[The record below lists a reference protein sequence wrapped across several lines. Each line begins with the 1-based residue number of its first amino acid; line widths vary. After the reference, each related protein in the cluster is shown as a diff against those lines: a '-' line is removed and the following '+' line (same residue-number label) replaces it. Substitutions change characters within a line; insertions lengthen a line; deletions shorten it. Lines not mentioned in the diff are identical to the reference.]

1 MYEYLASVQSAVRRI
16 NERLQTLSGKFGANS
31 SMLWDYKSKI
41 DVLLPENYRYK
52 NGVVQISMPSD
63 IFGDQEKMSAL
74 EEIENTVQTWSQ
86 YKEQYQ
92 RSYETYRSEQEFFE
106 GQKIADMPEFITTME
121 NVHNVLSTADSEQLP
136 SDALEILKVKDRRN
150 TYAELE
156 QVTEILRSEGW
167 L

>member
-31 SMLWDYKSKI
+31 SMLWDYKAKI

-63 IFGDQEKMSAL
+63 IFGNQEKMDAL
-74 EEIENTVQTWSQ
+74 EEIENTVQTWQQ

-92 RSYETYRSEQEFFE
+92 TAYDKYKSETEFFNT
-106 GQKIADMPEFITTME
+106 KPADMPEFITTME
-121 NVHNVLSTADSEQLP
+121 NVHNALASADSEQLP
-136 SDALEILKVKDRRN
+136 TDALEILKVKDRRN

-156 QVTEILRSEGW
+156 QVAEILRSEGW

>member
-31 SMLWDYKSKI
+31 SMLWDYKSTI
-41 DVLLPENYRYK
+41 DVLLPDNYRYK
-52 NGVVQISMPSD
+52 NGVIQISMPSD
-63 IFGDQEKMSAL
+63 IFGDQEKMNAL
-74 EEIENTVQTWSQ
+74 EEIENTVQTWQQ

-92 RSYETYRSEQEFFE
+92 TAYDKYKSETEFFDT
-106 GQKIADMPEFITTME
+106 KTADMPEFITTME
-121 NVHNVLSTADSEQLP
+121 NVHNALSSADSEQLP
-136 SDALEILKVKDRRN
+136 TDALEILKVKDRRN

-156 QVTEILRSEGW
+156 QVAEILRSEGW

>member
-31 SMLWDYKSKI
+31 SMLWEYKAKI

-63 IFGDQEKMSAL
+63 IYGDQEKMDAL
-74 EEIENTVQTWSQ
+74 EEIENTVQTWQQ

-92 RSYETYRSEQEFFE
+92 TAYDKYKSETEFFDT
-106 GQKIADMPEFITTME
+106 KHADMPEFITTME
-121 NVHNVLSTADSEQLP
+121 NVHNALASADSEQLP

-150 TYAELE
+150 TYAELQ
-156 QVTEILRSEGW
+156 QVSEILRSEGW

>member
-31 SMLWDYKSKI
+31 SMLWDYKAKI

-74 EEIENTVQTWSQ
+74 EEIENTVQTWQQ

-92 RSYETYRSEQEFFE
+92 KSYDTYKSEQEFFE
-106 GQKIADMPEFITTME
+106 GQKIADMPDFISTME
-121 NVHNVLSTADSEQLP
+121 NVHNVLSTVDSDQLP
-136 SDALEILKVKDRRN
+136 RDALEILRVKERQN
-150 TYAELE
+150 TYFELE
-156 QVTEILRSEGW
+156 QVAEILRSEGW